1 MFKTKVGGDRSSGRG
16 WRRLRAPAARLD
28 RHACPHMSLVVVTVR
43 SSSNSFAFAQ
53 PVRGLYSAE
62 QLRRV
67 RDGACD
73 WTGRDAQRRRRGGD
87 GETLALFHAARVACA
102 HIVDV
107 VEALWWI
114 AQGHDRMLWRLSKT
128 SSRLPAGASMTWTR
142 KKRAGH
148 TPKKLDMGSVMSH
161 VPADLQD
168 RHKPTPQM
176 ISSQDCCL
184 AACSLIKT
192 TVLLQMK
199 QPHD

>member
-1 MFKTKVGGDRSSGRG
+1 MTALSRLVKVFFVFKTKVGGDRSSGRG

-28 RHACPHMSLVVVTVR
+28 RHACPHMSLVVVTVS

-114 AQGHDRMLWRLSKT
+114 DNDTENDLESAKHRARHQGS
-128 SSRLPAGASMTWTR
+128 LPEC
-142 KKRAGH
+142 
-148 TPKKLDMGSVMSH
+148 
-161 VPADLQD
+161 Q
-168 RHKPTPQM
+168 
-176 ISSQDCCL
+176 
-184 AACSLIKT
+184 
-192 TVLLQMK
+192 
-199 QPHD
+199 